1 MDKYIFHIN
10 PIDFIFSGTIF
21 TGLLFV
27 LLLMFTKRSDQAA
40 NRFLGLA
47 LAIVVL
53 WMMALPLPAI
63 NIRHHSYFTYWNSP
77 PQFSLILGPLI
88 YFYVLKKTRP
98 EYSFRQR
105 DLIHFSPLFLEL
117 VVWFLQTKQNT
128 LAVKQLNT
136 VLLSLAFISIIVYLC
151 WSYNLVKTFR
161 RWLKFNAD
169 GQDKYQLRWLR
180 HLLVVFGITWLLWM
194 SFIAISYFF
203 YHQPGIS
210 FYYSLFIVLGM
221 VVTAM
226 GASTI
231 LRPVLNMPANVSL
244 GLPTELAQRG
254 DWLRKA
260 VETGL
265 HYQDPDLSLNSLA
278 KAVGVHAHELSRI
291 INLAIGKNFNDLI
304 NEYRILD
311 VKRKMQDPAYDRITL
326 FGIAQLAGF
335 NSKSTFNRAF
345 RQMTGK
351 SASEYK
357 SELKKV
363 RPNYKLR
370 PEPRFAPVISHQ
382 QTTPKW
388 YDDKLN
394 RNFMFKNYLKITWRN
409 LVRNKAHTFI
419 NIAGLSVGVVCSLLI
434 MLWVQNELSTD
445 AFYKNSSRLFAVYER
460 QYSDHKVRGNY
471 NTPGPTAAEM
481 KKVIPGVELA
491 TPFGFTQ
498 QNTFQAGEKKL
509 KLEGNSAGEDYFKMF
524 GYPLLEGNA
533 QTALTGPVAVAIS
546 RKMAEIF
553 YGSAHQAIGKTIR
566 FNNSKDLKVS
576 AVFENLPDNVSD
588 KFEYLTSWELFL
600 QDQDWAKE
608 WGNNGPNTYLL
619 LRPDANPAAIEKRIA
634 HFLDTYSGVN
644 RKTSPFIIDFGLQ
657 RYDER
662 YLHGKFDERGN
673 IAGGRIEYVKLF
685 SIVAIFI
692 LLIACINFMNLTT
705 ARSVKRAREIGV
717 RKVVGAL
724 RSSLIGQFISE
735 SLLITIA
742 AVSISLLL
750 LILILPLF
758 NQITQKQIELPFRD
772 TLFWLKLAAIT
783 LVTGLVS
790 GSYPALFLSSFNP
803 VRVLKG
809 ALTLSS
815 GTTIFRKGL
824 VVFQFVLSVVMV
836 TGTIVISKQMN
847 YIQSKNL
854 GYDRENLVYIPIE
867 GDLTAKYEVF
877 KQEAAR
883 IPGVQMVTHISDNP
897 TNIQMGTRGVSW
909 TGKNPKEQIR
919 FVTAAVGYD
928 FIKTMKLTMVVGR
941 DFSKD
946 FPTDSA
952 GYIINEAALKRIGY
966 PDPIGQPITMWDKPG
981 KIIGV
986 VKDFHFN
993 SLHQLIE
1000 PLIIRSGVTD
1010 IYGRFLV
1017 RTQPGK
1023 TREVMAGLEKI
1034 CKELNPS
1041 FPFTYYFAD
1050 EEYTKLYQSEQIV
1063 GKLSDAFSF
1072 LAIFISCLGLLGLA
1086 MFTAE
1091 QRVKEIG
1098 IRKVLGATIMSLFTL
1113 LSSEFL
1119 VLVIIALLIASP
1131 IALYAMT
1138 KWLQGFEYRT
1148 GIQWWVFGLSGGLIV
1163 LIALATV
1170 SFQAI
1175 KAALVNPIKSLRS
1188 E

>member
-1 MDKYIFHIN
+1 
-10 PIDFIFSGTIF
+10 
-21 TGLLFV
+21 
-27 LLLMFTKRSDQAA
+27 
-40 NRFLGLA
+40 
-47 LAIVVL
+47 
-53 WMMALPLPAI
+53 
-63 NIRHHSYFTYWNSP
+63 
-77 PQFSLILGPLI
+77 
-88 YFYVLKKTRP
+88 
-98 EYSFRQR
+98 
-105 DLIHFSPLFLEL
+105 
-117 VVWFLQTKQNT
+117 
-128 LAVKQLNT
+128 
-136 VLLSLAFISIIVYLC
+136 
-151 WSYNLVKTFR
+151 
-161 RWLKFNAD
+161 
-169 GQDKYQLRWLR
+169 
-180 HLLVVFGITWLLWM
+180 
-194 SFIAISYFF
+194 
-203 YHQPGIS
+203 
-210 FYYSLFIVLGM
+210 
-221 VVTAM
+221 
-226 GASTI
+226 
-231 LRPVLNMPANVSL
+231 
-244 GLPTELAQRG
+244 
-254 DWLRKA
+254 
-260 VETGL
+260 
-265 HYQDPDLSLNSLA
+265 
-278 KAVGVHAHELSRI
+278 
-291 INLAIGKNFNDLI
+291 
-304 NEYRILD
+304 
-311 VKRKMQDPAYDRITL
+311 
-326 FGIAQLAGF
+326 
-335 NSKSTFNRAF
+335 
-345 RQMTGK
+345 
-351 SASEYK
+351 
-357 SELKKV
+357 
-363 RPNYKLR
+363 
-370 PEPRFAPVISHQ
+370 
-382 QTTPKW
+382 
-388 YDDKLN
+388 
-394 RNFMFKNYLKITWRN
+394 MFKNYFKITWRN
-409 LVRNKAHTFI
+409 MVRSKAHTFI

-491 TPFGFTQ
+491 SPFGFVA

-509 KLEGNSAGEDYFKMF
+509 KLDGNSAGEDYFKIF

-533 QTALTGPVAVAIS
+533 QNALTGPLSIAIS

-553 YGSAHQAIGKTIR
+553 YGSAHAAMGKTVR
-566 FNNSKDLKVS
+566 YNNSKDLKVS
-576 AVFENLPDNVSD
+576 AVFENLPGNVSD

-600 QDQDWAKE
+600 EEQSWAKE

-619 LRPDANPAAIEKRIA
+619 LRPDANPVAIEKRIA
-634 HFLDTYSGVN
+634 HFLDTYTGVN
-644 RKTSPFIIDFGLQ
+644 RKTSPFFIDFGLQ
-657 RYDER
+657 RYSER

-673 IAGGRIEYVKLF
+673 IVGGRIEYVNLF

-705 ARSVKRAREIGV
+705 ARSVKRAQEIGV
-717 RKVVGAL
+717 RKVVGAM
-724 RSSLIGQFISE
+724 RSSLIWQFISE
-735 SLLITIA
+735 SLFITMV
-742 AVSISLLL
+742 AVSLSLLL
-750 LILILPLF
+750 LILILPAF
-758 NQITQKQIELPFRD
+758 NQITQKQIDFPFHD
-772 TLFWLKLAAIT
+772 ASFWLKLAVIT
-783 LVTGLVS
+783 LATGLVS

-809 ALTLSS
+809 TLKLST
-815 GTTIFRKGL
+815 GTTMFRKGL

-877 KQEAAR
+877 KQEAVR

-897 TNIQMGTRGVSW
+897 TNIQIGTRGVSW

-928 FIKTMKLTMVVGR
+928 FIKTMKLTLVAGR

-946 FPTDSA
+946 FPTDSV

-966 PDPIGQPITMWDKPG
+966 TDPIGQPLTLWDKPG

-986 VKDFHFN
+986 VKDFHFA

-1000 PLIIRSGVTD
+1000 PLVIRSGVTD

-1023 TREVMAGLEKI
+1023 TGEVMAGLEKI

-1098 IRKVLGATIMSLFTL
+1098 IRKVLGASIMSLFTL

-1131 IALYAMT
+1131 VAWYAMT

-1148 GIQWWVFGLSGGLIV
+1148 PIQWWVFGLSGGLIV

>member
-1 MDKYIFHIN
+1 MA
-10 PIDFIFSGTIF
+10 
-21 TGLLFV
+21 
-27 LLLMFTKRSDQAA
+27 RS
-40 NRFLGLA
+40 
-47 LAIVVL
+47 
-53 WMMALPLPAI
+53 M
-63 NIRHHSYFTYWNSP
+63 
-77 PQFSLILGPLI
+77 
-88 YFYVLKKTRP
+88 
-98 EYSFRQR
+98 
-105 DLIHFSPLFLEL
+105 
-117 VVWFLQTKQNT
+117 
-128 LAVKQLNT
+128 
-136 VLLSLAFISIIVYLC
+136 
-151 WSYNLVKTFR
+151 
-161 RWLKFNAD
+161 
-169 GQDKYQLRWLR
+169 
-180 HLLVVFGITWLLWM
+180 
-194 SFIAISYFF
+194 
-203 YHQPGIS
+203 
-210 FYYSLFIVLGM
+210 
-221 VVTAM
+221 
-226 GASTI
+226 
-231 LRPVLNMPANVSL
+231 
-244 GLPTELAQRG
+244 
-254 DWLRKA
+254 
-260 VETGL
+260 
-265 HYQDPDLSLNSLA
+265 
-278 KAVGVHAHELSRI
+278 
-291 INLAIGKNFNDLI
+291 
-304 NEYRILD
+304 
-311 VKRKMQDPAYDRITL
+311 
-326 FGIAQLAGF
+326 
-335 NSKSTFNRAF
+335 
-345 RQMTGK
+345 
-351 SASEYK
+351 
-357 SELKKV
+357 
-363 RPNYKLR
+363 
-370 PEPRFAPVISHQ
+370 
-382 QTTPKW
+382 
-388 YDDKLN
+388 
-394 RNFMFKNYLKITWRN
+394 
-409 LVRNKAHTFI
+409 AHTFI

-445 AFYKNSSRLFAVYER
+445 AFYKNGSRLFAIYER
-460 QYSDHKVRGNY
+460 QFSDHKIRSGY

-491 TPFGFTQ
+491 TPFGFNQ

-524 GYPLLEGNA
+524 GYHILEGNA
-533 QTALTGPVAVAIS
+533 QTALTGPVAIAIS

-553 YGSAHQAIGKTIR
+553 YGSAHNAIGKTIR
-566 FNNSKDLKVS
+566 YNNSKDLKVS

-588 KFEYLTSWELFL
+588 KFEYLTTWQFFL
-600 QDQDWAKE
+600 EDNSWAKE
-608 WGNNGPNTYLL
+608 WGNNGPGTYLL

-634 HFLDTYSGVN
+634 HFLDTYTGVN
-644 RKTSPFIIDFGLQ
+644 RKNNSFFIDLGLQ

-673 IAGGRIEYVKLF
+673 IDGGRIEYVNLF
-685 SIVAIFI
+685 SIVAVFI

-724 RSSLIGQFISE
+724 RSSLIWQFISE
-735 SLLITIA
+735 SLLITTV
-742 AVSISLLL
+742 AVSIALLL

-758 NQITQKQIELPFRD
+758 NQITQKQIELPFHN
-772 TLFWLKLAAIT
+772 TSFWLKLAAIT
-783 LVTGLVS
+783 LVTGFVA

-803 VRVLKG
+803 VKVLKG
-809 ALTLSS
+809 TLKLSS
-815 GTTIFRKGL
+815 GSTMFRKGL

-867 GDLTAKYEVF
+867 GSLQAKYEVF
-877 KQEAAR
+877 KQEALR
-883 IPGVQMVTHISDNP
+883 IPGVQMVTHISDDP
-897 TNIQMGTRGVSW
+897 TNIQMGTRGVTW
-909 TGKNPKEQIR
+909 TGKDPKEQIR

-928 FIKTMKLTMVVGR
+928 FIKTMKLTMAAGR

-946 FPTDSA
+946 FLTDSV
-952 GYIINEAALKRIGY
+952 GYIINETALKRIGY
-966 PDPIGQPITMWDKPG
+966 KDPIGQPLTLWDRPG

-986 VKDFHFN
+986 VKDFHFA
-993 SLHQLIE
+993 SLHRQIE
-1000 PLIIRSGVTD
+1000 PLVIRSGVTD
-1010 IYGRFLV
+1010 IYGKFLV

-1131 IALYAMT
+1131 VAWYAMT

-1148 GIQWWVFGLSGGLIV
+1148 PMQWWVFGLSGALIV